1 MNTPLRSI
9 RSLILLLA
17 GVFTLALITGTAN
30 AQGPANGVHSG
41 AANQVNPPH
50 SNDGFVPG
58 APVQRERQ
66 PFGTGEITDE
76 DQRRRRHA
84 EAALRTLLA
93 KREDDIKRRVAN
105 GELESAVRESLG
117 DEPTLE
123 SIMAQGDTSQED
135 LLRGDVELDAI
146 GRPLVVIP
154 TPEQVRLAGYAPE
167 AVDRVIQD
175 ARDARALQIT
185 EADAAKAAADAAE
198 KGPGPAA
205 VTTSGGG
212 PSAASAATF
221 AAAGGADNL
230 STDAGQKA
238 AADEKASSAAPA
250 TGA

>member
-17 GVFTLALITGTAN
+17 GVFTLALITGTAH
-30 AQGPANGVHSG
+30 AQGPANGVHSA

-123 SIMAQGDTSQED
+123 SIMAQDTPPED
-135 LLRGDVELDAI
+135 LLNANVETDAL

-175 ARDARALQIT
+175 ARDARQLQIT
-185 EADAAKAAADAAE
+185 EADAAKAQKDGAE
-198 KGPGPAA
+198 KGPGTDA

-212 PSAASAATF
+212 PNQASAATF

-230 STDAGQKA
+230 STEAGQKA
-238 AADEKASSAAPA
+238 AADEKAANPAPA